1 MVAIASRARTVV
13 AIAAAGSAIVAG
25 LFLKQRTQSC
35 SLPNETSDILTAQLT
50 SQKVIAGDQDIA
62 VTIRMPKAAELQR
75 PPLSLVVVLDR
86 SGSMHGE
93 PLENAKRAATAL
105 VDRLSTNDAFA
116 LVTFSDS
123 DQLIL
128 QMDRATAAHKREAAD
143 AIDKIYDDGGT
154 CTSCGINRGAAELER
169 SPIQGGVRRM
179 VLISDGQA
187 NEGVWDRDELVGL
200 AQATAAHGV
209 SITTVGVGLDF
220 DEQTMIRLGEVGR
233 GNYYFVQDTAN
244 LGAMFTSELSDLGA
258 TVATDVHLVIEP
270 HAAEVV
276 WAYGYPMARAGTKNR
291 GPADTSGNELVI
303 PIADLRA
310 GEMRKVVLHG
320 RVAGPDVARFSLT
333 WRDPIDRSLYS
344 TATSLT
350 TLLTRDP
357 AVVAATR
364 IMDATVAV
372 EEARTARVLE
382 DATMTYE
389 RYGAEPAKRLIE
401 RQLSGLRV
409 NLPSAKLE
417 RIERAANAA
426 VESFDAQ
433 PAEQATKATRTG
445 AYLLER

>member
-1 MVAIASRARTVV
+1 MVALASRARTAV
-13 AIAAAGSAIVAG
+13 AITAAGTAVIAG
-25 LFLKQRTQSC
+25 LLLRQRTASC
-35 SLPNETSDILTAQLT
+35 ALPDETSDILTAQLT
-50 SQKVIAGDQDIA
+50 SQRVIAGDQDIA
-62 VTIRMPKAAELQR
+62 VTIRMPKAELAR

-93 PLENAKRAATAL
+93 PMENAKRAASTLVERLTA
-105 VDRLSTNDAFA
+105 DDAFA

-128 QMDRATAAHKREAAD
+128 NMGRATAAHKREAAD

-169 SPIQGGVRRM
+169 SPIQGGVERM

-187 NEGVWDRDELVGL
+187 NEGVWDRDELVEL
-200 AQATAAHGV
+200 AQATAARGI

-244 LGAMFTSELSDLGA
+244 LGEMFAHELSDLGA

-270 HAAEVV
+270 HAADVE
-276 WAYGYPMARAGTKNR
+276 WAYGYPMTRMGT
-291 GPADTSGNELVI
+291 TLQI

-310 GEMRKVVLHG
+310 GEVRKVVLHG
-320 RVAGPDVARFSLT
+320 RVAGPDVARFELT
-333 WRDPIDRSLYS
+333 WRAPADRTAHS

-350 TLLTRDP
+350 TELTRDP
-357 AVVAATR
+357 SVVASMR
-364 IMDATVAV
+364 NPDAMAAV

-382 DATMTYE
+382 DATKAYE
-389 RYGAEPAKRLIE
+389 QYGADSAKRLIE
-401 RQLSGLRV
+401 RQLVHARANV
-409 NLPSAKLE
+409 PAEKLE
-417 RIERAANAA
+417 RIERAANDA
-426 VESFDAQ
+426 VQSFDQA
-433 PAEQATKATRTG
+433 PAEQAKKATRTG
-445 AYLLER
+445 AYLLAR

>member
-1 MVAIASRARTVV
+1 MIAIASRARTVV

-25 LFLKQRTQSC
+25 LFLKQRTPSC
-35 SLPNETSDILTAQLT
+35 SLPSETSDILTAQLT
-50 SQKVIAGDQDIA
+50 STKVIAGDQDIA

-93 PLENAKRAATAL
+93 PLENAKSAASAL
-105 VDRLSTNDAFA
+105 VDRLSSNDAFA

-128 QMDRATAAHKREAAD
+128 QMDRATPAHKREAAD
-143 AIDKIYDDGGT
+143 AIDKIFDDGGT

-169 SPIQGGVRRM
+169 SPIQGGVQRM

-244 LGAMFTSELSDLGA
+244 LGAMFTTELSDLGA

-276 WAYGYPMARAGTKNR
+276 WAYGYPMAQTGTKI
-291 GPADTSGNELVI
+291 DI

-333 WRDPIDRSLYS
+333 WREPIDQKMHR

-364 IMDATVAV
+364 IADATAAV

-382 DATMTYE
+382 DATKTYE
-389 RYGAEPAKRLIE
+389 QYGAEPAKRLIQ
-401 RQLSGLRV
+401 RQLAHARD
-409 NLPSAKLE
+409 NLPADKLQ
-417 RIERAANAA
+417 RIERAAGEA
-426 VESFDAQ
+426 VESFDQQ
-433 PAEQATKATRTG
+433 PAEQAKKATRTG

>member
-1 MVAIASRARTVV
+1 MVALASRARTAV
-13 AIAAAGSAIVAG
+13 AITAAGTAVIAG
-25 LFLKQRTQSC
+25 LLLRQRTASC
-35 SLPNETSDILTAQLT
+35 ALPDETSDILTAQLT
-50 SQKVIAGDQDIA
+50 SQRVIAGDQDIA
-62 VTIRMPKAAELQR
+62 VTIRMPKAELER

-93 PLENAKRAATAL
+93 PMENAKRAASTLVERLTA
-105 VDRLSTNDAFA
+105 DDAFA

-128 QMDRATAAHKREAAD
+128 NMGRATAAHKREAAD

-169 SPIQGGVRRM
+169 SPIQGGVERM

-187 NEGVWDRDELVGL
+187 NEGVWDRDELVEL
-200 AQATAAHGV
+200 AQATAARGI

-244 LGAMFTSELSDLGA
+244 LGEMFAHELSDLGA

-270 HAAEVV
+270 HAADVD
-276 WAYGYPMARAGTKNR
+276 WAYGYPMTRMGT
-291 GPADTSGNELVI
+291 TLQI

-310 GEMRKVVLHG
+310 GEVRKVVLHG
-320 RVAGPDVARFSLT
+320 RVAGPDVARFELT
-333 WRDPIDRSLYS
+333 WRAPADRTAHS

-350 TLLTRDP
+350 TELTRDP
-357 AVVAATR
+357 SVVASMR
-364 IMDATVAV
+364 NPDAMAAV

-382 DATMTYE
+382 DATKAYE
-389 RYGAEPAKRLIE
+389 QYGADSAKRLIE
-401 RQLSGLRV
+401 RQLVHARANV
-409 NLPSAKLE
+409 PAEKLE
-417 RIERAANAA
+417 RIERAANDA
-426 VESFDAQ
+426 VQSFDQA
-433 PAEQATKATRTG
+433 PAEQAKKATRTG
-445 AYLLER
+445 AYLLAR

>member
-1 MVAIASRARTVV
+1 MVALASRARTAV
-13 AIAAAGSAIVAG
+13 AITAAGTAVIAG
-25 LFLKQRTQSC
+25 LLLRQRTASC
-35 SLPNETSDILTAQLT
+35 ALPDETSDILTAQLT
-50 SQKVIAGDQDIA
+50 SQRVIAGDQDIA
-62 VTIRMPKAAELQR
+62 VTIRMPKAELAR

-93 PLENAKRAATAL
+93 PMENAKRAASTLVERLTA
-105 VDRLSTNDAFA
+105 DDAFA

-128 QMDRATAAHKREAAD
+128 NMGRATAAHKREAAD

-169 SPIQGGVRRM
+169 SPIQGGVERM

-187 NEGVWDRDELVGL
+187 NEGVWDRDELVEL
-200 AQATAAHGV
+200 AQATAARGI

-244 LGAMFTSELSDLGA
+244 LGEMFAHELSDLGA

-270 HAAEVV
+270 HAADVE
-276 WAYGYPMARAGTKNR
+276 WAYGYPMTRMGT
-291 GPADTSGNELVI
+291 TIQI

-310 GEMRKVVLHG
+310 GEVRKVVLHG
-320 RVAGPDVARFSLT
+320 RIAGPDVARFELT
-333 WRDPIDRSLYS
+333 WRAPADRTAHS

-350 TLLTRDP
+350 TELTRDP
-357 AVVAATR
+357 SVVASTR
-364 IMDATVAV
+364 NADAMAAV

-382 DATMTYE
+382 DATKAYE
-389 RYGAEPAKRLIE
+389 QYGADSAKRLIE
-401 RQLSGLRV
+401 RQLVHARANV
-409 NLPSAKLE
+409 PAEKLE
-417 RIERAANAA
+417 RIERAANDA
-426 VESFDAQ
+426 VQSFDQA
-433 PAEQATKATRTG
+433 PAEQAKKATRTG
-445 AYLLER
+445 AYLLAR